1 VALAYLGMAARTNV
15 YIDGFNL
22 YYGALRDT
30 AFKWLDVK
38 KLSLTLLPGIR
49 LNRIRYFT
57 ARVKQS
63 PHDLNAPLRQDI
75 YLRALRTI
83 PKLSIHEGRFVRW
96 GVLMP
101 QYPLAYPKGV
111 VERPQCVQVQKT
123 EEKGS
128 DVNLATYLLI
138 DCFADDFDEAAVISN
153 DADLALPIE
162 RVVRDSKKPITV
174 INPHS
179 SNKISGNLIRVASFH
194 KRTINRSVLAACQFP
209 PILQDS
215 HGTFSKPASW

>member
-1 VALAYLGMAARTNV
+1 VRTNV

-22 YYGALRDT
+22 YYGAVRHT
-30 AFKWLDVK
+30 ALKWLDVK
-38 KLSLTLLPGIR
+38 KLSLTLLPGIS

-57 ARVKQS
+57 ARVKKS
-63 PHDLNAPLRQDI
+63 PHDLHAPLRQDI

-83 PKLSIHEGRFVRW
+83 PNLSIHEGRFVRW

-162 RVVRDSKKPITV
+162 WVVRDSNKPITV

-179 SNKISGNLIRVASFH
+179 RTKISGDLIRVASFY
-194 KRTINRSVLAACQFP
+194 KGTINRSVLATCQFP
-209 PILQDS
+209 PILRDS
-215 HGTFSKPASW
+215 HGNFSKPATW

>member
-1 VALAYLGMAARTNV
+1 MALAYSGMAVRTNV

-30 AFKWLDVK
+30 TYKWLDVK
-38 KLSLTLLPGIR
+38 KLSLTLLPGIS

-57 ARVKQS
+57 ARVKS
-63 PHDLNAPLRQDI
+63 LPHDLGAPSRQDI
-75 YLRALRTI
+75 YFRALRTI
-83 PKLSIHEGRFVRW
+83 PNLSIHKGHFVRW

-101 QYPLAYPKGV
+101 QYPLAYPNRFVNK
-111 VERPQCVQVQKT
+111 PQCVQVLKT

-138 DCFADDFDEAAVISN
+138 DCYADDFDEAAVISN

-162 RVVRDSKKPITV
+162 RVVRDSKKLITV

-179 SNKISGNLIRVASFH
+179 AYKISGNLIQVASLH
-194 KRTINRSVLAACQFP
+194 KRTINRTVLAACQFP
-209 PILQDS
+209 RKLQDS
-215 HGTFSKPASW
+215 HGAFSKPATW